1 MESSP
6 CKTEYK
12 DSIDEVLSLYAD
24 RIYRIAF
31 ARLKNQSDAEDI
43 VQEVFMRYI
52 SYENT
57 FSNEEHRKAWLI
69 RVTIN
74 CTNSLLRSAWFKRT
88 TALNEDIPIHMEE
101 SESNE
106 LVKEVMK
113 LPEKYR
119 IVIHLFYYEDL
130 SIKEIAAMLNMK
142 ESVVK
147 TRLHRARNL
156 LKDTCQYLNEI

>member
-12 DSIDEVLSLYAD
+12 DSINEVLTLYAD

-31 ARLKNQSDAEDI
+31 ARLKNQSDSEDI

-52 SYENT
+52 SYADT
-57 FSNEEHRKAWLI
+57 FTTEEHRKAWLI

-88 TALNEDIPIHMEE
+88 TSLNEDIPVHMEE
-101 SESNE
+101 SSE
-106 LVKEVMK
+106 LIHEVMK

-119 IVIHLFYYEDL
+119 TVIHLFYYEDL
-130 SIKEIAAMLNMK
+130 SIKEIATMLNTK
-142 ESVVK
+142 ESLVK

-156 LKDTCQYLNEI
+156 LKDTCQYLNEN